1 MIQWHIVTS
10 AEFKAGI
17 KVAEDLYFLKDSH
30 EIYRGDVPFTE
41 SVVMYNGTLP
51 TEAIALNR
59 LYIDSTTLEGK
70 IHDGTQWKQVIKP
83 VVDSITA
90 DGTDPVSAKAVA
102 SYVAAEIAKVAASKD
117 TVSVLSWDA
126 AEHLLTA
133 TMADGTTTQEITFD
147 GLGVSLSYVADT
159 GALQLLDA
167 SGNKIGDAINLPQ
180 EQFVK
185 SGEYDAVNKKI
196 ILYFDAE
203 KTNKVEI
210 DATGLVDVYTG
221 SDTSSA
227 SVAVGSDN
235 VITATVKISAESG
248 NALVLKADGLYVT
261 PTDLSDYMTKVPDAT
276 EGHLVTLDASGQVVD
291 SGKSFSDLASNAKV
305 YQGASIDEAL
315 NGAIAAKGDFCIV
328 SKPIGTS
335 DKTELTAYH
344 YDGENWVAFDG
355 NYNAENVFFAEDLT
369 TTSAVGN
376 ITLTNGQATIAAAGK
391 NLKQVFE
398 TIFVKEKT
406 PTTTQPSVSLTA
418 SQNKAYE
425 VGTVVTPTYN
435 AKLNAGSYTYGP
447 ATGIVASSWEVSD
460 TEGHAAS
467 TNAGSFDSITVA
479 DDTNYKITAKANY
492 EAGAIPVTNIG
503 NAYAAGQIAAGN
515 KSATSAA
522 ITGYRCGFYG
532 TVSEKDAAVDS
543 ALIRALAGKTTAA
556 PKAGDVWTLNIPV
569 GAMRVIFAYPSTVR
583 DVSSVLDVG
592 GMNAEIKTA
601 FTQYTVD
608 VEGANGASAISY
620 KVYVLVRADATTATN
635 TYKITL

>member
-10 AEFKAGI
+10 AEFKAGV
-17 KVAEDLYFLKDSH
+17 KVAEDLYFLSDSH

-41 SVVMYNGTLP
+41 SVVLYNGTLP

-70 IHDGTQWKQVIKP
+70 IHDGTEWRQVIKP
-83 VVDSITA
+83 VVDTVSA

-133 TMADGTTTQEITFD
+133 TMADGTTKQEITFD

-185 SGEYDAVNKKI
+185 SGEYDAGTKKI

-221 SDTSSA
+221 DETSSA
-227 SVAVGSDN
+227 SVSVRSDN
-235 VITATVKISAESG
+235 KITATVKISAESG

-261 PTDLSDYMTKVPDAT
+261 PPDLSDYMMKVPDAT

-315 NGAIAAKGDFCIV
+315 NGATAAQGDFCIV
-328 SKPIGTS
+328 SKQIGTS
-335 DKTELTAYH
+335 DKKELTAYY
-344 YDGENWVAFDG
+344 YDGTNWVAFDG
-355 NYNAENVFFAEDLT
+355 NYNAENVFFAEDLI
-369 TTSAVGN
+369 TTSAIGN
-376 ITLTNGQATIAAAGK
+376 ITLSGGQATIAAAGK

-398 TIFVKEKT
+398 TIFVKEKN

-418 SQNKAYE
+418 TQNKAYE
-425 VGTVVTPTYN
+425 VGTVVTPTYD

-460 TEGHAAS
+460 TEGHTAS

-492 EAGAIPVTNIG
+492 EAGAIPVTNLG
-503 NAYAAGQIAAGN
+503 NAYASGQIAAGS
-515 KSATSAA
+515 KSATSGA

-532 TVSEKDAAVDS
+532 TVAEKDAAVDS
-543 ALIRALAGKTTAA
+543 ALVRGLTGKTTAA
-556 PKAGDVWTLNIPV
+556 PKAGDVWNLSIPV
-569 GAMRVIFAYPSTVR
+569 GAMRIIFAYPSTVR

-608 VEGANGASAISY
+608 VEGANGASAVSY